1 MFEPNLIASDNSNN
15 TSSDSSSSSFINQ
28 ISFPVTK
35 NCQLDDDDTQTT
47 HMHIT
52 WQTFQELLEKS
63 LDLHTFRE
71 TIAITQECTKLDN
84 HLNSEFQLNENHFYF
99 SSQKDVITYLNKT
112 LRVRINTAMFTVFEV
127 F

>member
-1 MFEPNLIASDNSNN
+1 MFEPNLITSDNSNN

-47 HMHIT
+47 RMHIT

-71 TIAITQECTKLDN
+71 TIAITQECTKLDK

-99 SSQKDVITYLNKT
+99 SRQKDVITYLDMT